1 MKTISI
7 DGLVG
12 ELKDSQGRLIV
23 AVAGAPASGKST
35 VAERLVEQLNEYK
48 AGLAAAAPM
57 DGFHL
62 DDGLLKA
69 KGIFDVKGAPDT
81 FDIGGFKS
89 LVERLS
95 RNEEAEINVPLFDR
109 DLEISRAGARSI
121 GKDVKIVVIEG
132 NYLLLD
138 KLPWTDIRP
147 FYDMTVFIDVPRDVL
162 KQRLIQR
169 WQSYDYTPDM
179 IEKKLNVTDM
189 PNVELV
195 VTQSLHADFMIENN
209 QKPRQIN

>member
-1 MKTISI
+1 MKSISVDALI
-7 DGLVG
+7 DM
-12 ELKDSQGRLIV
+12 LKDSQDRLIV

-35 VAERLVEQLNEYK
+35 IAEKLVARLNEYK

-69 KGIFDVKGAPDT
+69 KGLFATKGAPDT
-81 FDIGGFKS
+81 FDVGGFKS
-89 LVERLS
+89 LVARLAQNS
-95 RNEEAEINVPLFDR
+95 EAEINVPLFDR

-121 GKDVKIVVIEG
+121 SKDVKIVVIEG

-138 KLPWTDIRP
+138 KSPWADIRP
-147 FYDMTVFIDVPRDVL
+147 FYDVTVFIDVPQDVL
-162 KQRLIQR
+162 KQRLIRR
-169 WQSYDYTPDM
+169 WQSYDYTPAM
-179 IEKKLNVTDM
+179 IEQKLSVTDM

-195 VTQSLHADFMIENN
+195 VTQSLHADYKIEN
-209 QKPRQIN
+209 I

>member
-1 MKTISI
+1 MKSISV
-7 DGLVG
+7 DGLIDI
-12 ELKDSQGRLIV
+12 LKDSPDRVIV

-35 VAERLVEQLNEYK
+35 IAEALVERLNEYE

-69 KGIFDVKGAPDT
+69 KGLFATKGAPDT
-81 FDIGGFKS
+81 FDVGGFAS

-95 RNEEAEINVPLFDR
+95 LNEEAEINVPLFDR

-121 GKDVKIVVIEG
+121 AKDVKIVVIEG

-138 KLPWTDIRP
+138 KSPWTDMRP
-147 FYDMTVFIDVPRDVL
+147 FYDLTVFIDVPLEVL

-169 WQSYDYTPDM
+169 WKSYDYTPDM
-179 IEKKLNVTDM
+179 IQKKLDVTDM

-195 VTQSLHADFMIENN
+195 VSQSLNADYKIENN
-209 QKPRQIN
+209 

>member
-1 MKTISI
+1 MKSISV
-7 DGLVG
+7 DGLIDV
-12 ELKDSQGRLIV
+12 LKDSEGRLIV

-35 VAERLVEQLNEYK
+35 IAERLVERLNEYS

-69 KGIFDVKGAPDT
+69 KGLFATKGAPDT
-81 FDIGGFKS
+81 FDVGGFKS
-89 LVERLS
+89 LVARLS
-95 RNEEAEINVPLFDR
+95 RNEDVEINVPLFDR

-138 KLPWTDIRP
+138 KSPWTDIRP
-147 FYDMTVFIDVPRDVL
+147 FYDMTVFVDVPRDVL
-162 KQRLIQR
+162 KQRLVQR
-169 WQSYDYTPDM
+169 WQAYDYTPAM
-179 IEKKLNVTDM
+179 IERKLNVTDM

-195 VTQSLHADFMIENN
+195 MTHSLHADFKIEN
-209 QKPRQIN
+209 I

>member
-7 DGLVG
+7 DELVG
-12 ELKDSQGRLIV
+12 ELKDSQDRVIV

-35 VAERLVEQLNEYK
+35 IAEKLVERLNEYK
-48 AGLAAAAPM
+48 DGLAAAAPM

-62 DDGLLKA
+62 DDRLLKA

-81 FDIGGFKS
+81 FDVGGFKS

-95 RNEEAEINVPLFDR
+95 QNVEVEINVPLFDR

-121 GKDVKIVVIEG
+121 GKNVKIVVIEG
-132 NYLLLD
+132 NYLLLN
-138 KLPWTDIRP
+138 KSPWTDIRP
-147 FYDMTVFIDVPRDVL
+147 FYDVTVFIDVPQDVL

-169 WQSYDYTPDM
+169 WQSYDYTPAM

-195 VTQSLHADFMIENN
+195 VMQSLHADFKIENV
-209 QKPRQIN
+209 QKPHQTN